1 MGRPQLIFNQV
12 NLGDSFQCNFLL
24 LYQRSPQETDTIHIP
39 HIFVVVFEEGRGEG
53 ISEIKCFLP
62 ICITDVFVFPLYV
75 QKEKSSYK

>member
-39 HIFVVVFEEGRGEG
+39 HIFVVVFEEGRGGG
-53 ISEIKCFLP
+53 ISEIYQSVF
-62 ICITDVFVFPLYV
+62 VFVFPLYV
-75 QKEKSSYK
+75 QKEKSSY